1 MAISTGNNLL
11 IGGAAAPQGGNM
23 PKDLAE
29 SVKEKMLVQ
38 GMMGIGDLVRQYE
51 DGLITVTEVWVKI
64 QIIMNLEMIPMKEA

>member
-1 MAISTGNNLL
+1 
-11 IGGAAAPQGGNM
+11 M

-64 QIIMNLEMIPMKEA
+64 QIIINLEMIPMKEA